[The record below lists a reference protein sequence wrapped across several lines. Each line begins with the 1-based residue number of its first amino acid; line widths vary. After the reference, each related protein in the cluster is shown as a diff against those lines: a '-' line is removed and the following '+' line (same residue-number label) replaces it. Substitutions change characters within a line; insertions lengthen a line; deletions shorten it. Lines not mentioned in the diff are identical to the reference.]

1 MTVIVIYIR
10 SNEKKRTYKDEAR
23 IYTYT
28 KINDRNKGW
37 YERDRIYEIRI

>member
-1 MTVIVIYIR
+1 MKKKEHIKMKQEYIH
-10 SNEKKRTYKDEAR
+10 
-23 IYTYT
+23 IQ